1 MNRETLGPEE
11 AQREITHNTRRF
23 LDGRLSDPSV
33 LVWAARLGPERMAER
48 EAVRSALSFPHRG
61 LAEPFRTG
69 WRHVLESW
77 SSIADPDFS
86 AAEISHGIEA
96 GADPGLFLAEIVDL
110 VTPRLTIDASGLFMA
125 RRTGPPTTV
134 GDLFYSQLSSHG
146 LYRLDRLGLGALRDA
161 DLLAELVDRLEG
173 ALVQS
178 LHRARR
184 LSEAALRSANRVGR
198 VFVLP
203 ARAEEEDAERDPD
216 LYRSGFAPLA
226 RLFSEVLDR
235 LVDIDVAAALTRAD
249 RLALLP
255 WPLARRL
262 WAAAARRPDFIDGEA
277 VGRWLASQ
285 DDEAFWSIGQFPE
298 VGELRAVRFG
308 DFDTAQQARIEARLL
323 KRPQAKLFGAKLD
336 KTVRERLRDEAAGT
350 ELRRIQAAG
359 HSLSPAA
366 RAWLDK
372 LPASAAMS
380 SPREDLYGSDR
391 YIPDAPTPIY
401 ALVDGAALIERLD
414 KDLKGRLYV
423 EGRPAMDYVF
433 VNSDAVFEQLS
444 ALPEPHRFPRVWA
457 ALASAAREE
466 WIGAEPEGVEA
477 IKRLPRAQA
486 MLEALHAQPV
496 GALDQAIDGVSYWID
511 GVAKAL
517 GRDQRFREL
526 WRRLWPAA
534 VQATNGRAAEDKA
547 EERSVPLGE
556 DDHLETQALNSPAG
570 RMISAFFTLLP
581 NLKVTS
587 SPFDDPDL
595 RRMRQD
601 LVDAKGV
608 ARLQGLYRLLTALGY
623 MRQAEPDWADEHLIG
638 PLRAGDGNDLR
649 LWEAISQIGLLPL
662 ETMTAIGPDMARVVQ
677 GSSLSETVRAGLAE
691 RLVLSVLGALHRVKA
706 EPVSLTEVVQ
716 MLRLG
721 GDTVRTACA
730 SAMARFMEAETVD
743 RPHRYERSVKVLL
756 TRAWPLDRAARSP
769 MLSKRLA
776 RIPAT
781 TGAAFSACVDDVRGL
796 LVPFK
801 AWSLREYGLYAK
813 GETSEPRL
821 AYPNTRADA
830 IALVTLLD
838 RTIGEQEGAIAPREM
853 DLALQAAV
861 AKAPKLANDSA
872 YRRLLSLARR

>member
-1 MNRETLGPEE
+1 MSRETPGPEE
-11 AQREITHNTRRF
+11 AQREITYNTRRF
-23 LDGRLSDPSV
+23 LDDRLSDPSV
-33 LVWAARLGPERMAER
+33 LAWAARLGPERTAER
-48 EAVRSALSFPHRG
+48 EAVRSAVSFPHRD

-69 WRHVLESW
+69 WLHVLESW
-77 SSIADPDFS
+77 SSSADPDFR

-110 VTPRLTIDASGLFMA
+110 VTPRLTIDASALFMA
-125 RRTGPPTTV
+125 RRTGPPTTAN
-134 GDLFYSQLSSHG
+134 DIFYSQLSSHG
-146 LYRLDRLGLGALRDA
+146 LYRLDQLGLGALREA
-161 DLLAELVDRLEG
+161 HLLAELVDRLEG
-173 ALVQS
+173 ALIQS

-184 LSEAALRSANRVGR
+184 LSEATLRSANRVGR

-203 ARAEEEDAERDPD
+203 AGAVEDDEERDPD

-226 RLFSEVLDR
+226 RLFSEALDR
-235 LVDIDVAAALTRAD
+235 LAEADVGAARSRAD

-255 WPLARRL
+255 WPLTRRL
-262 WAAAARRPDFIDGEA
+262 WAAAARRSNFIDGET
-277 VGRWLASQ
+277 VGQWLASQ

-298 VGELRAVRFG
+298 VAELRAVRFG
-308 DFDTAQQARIEARLL
+308 DFDTALQAQIEARLL
-323 KRPQAKLFGAKLD
+323 KRPLARLFGTKFD
-336 KTVRERLRDEAAGT
+336 KTVRERLRDEAAST

-359 HSLSPAA
+359 HRLSAAA
-366 RAWLDK
+366 RDWLAR

-380 SPREDLYGSDR
+380 SPSQDLYESDR
-391 YIPDAPTPIY
+391 YVPDAPTPIY

-433 VNSDAVFEQLS
+433 ANSDKVFEQLS
-444 ALPEPHRFPRVWA
+444 AMPEPHRFPRVWA
-457 ALASAAREE
+457 ALASAARDA
-466 WIGAEPEGVEA
+466 WIGVEPGSVDA
-477 IKRLPRAQA
+477 AKRLPRAQA
-486 MLEALHAQPV
+486 MLEALHAQPA

-511 GVAKAL
+511 GVAAAL
-517 GRDQRFREL
+517 GHDQRFREL

-534 VQATNGRAAEDKA
+534 IQETNGRAVEDE
-547 EERSVPLGE
+547 EERRSVSLGE
-556 DDHLETQALNSPAG
+556 DKRLESQALNSSAG

-581 NLKVTS
+581 NLKETP
-587 SPFDDPDL
+587 SPFDDRDL

-601 LVDAKGV
+601 LVDATGV

-623 MRQAEPDWADEHLIG
+623 MRQAEQDWADEHLIA
-638 PLRAGDGNDLR
+638 PLRAGDGDDLR
-649 LWEAISQIGLLPL
+649 LWEAISRIGLLPL
-662 ETMTAIGPDMARVVQ
+662 KTMATIGPNMARVVQ

-691 RLVLSVLGALHRVKA
+691 RLVLSVLGALNRGEP
-706 EPVSLTEVVQ
+706 EPVSLAEVAQ

-730 SAMARFMEAETVD
+730 RAMARFMEAESVD
-743 RPHRYERSVKVLL
+743 RPARYERSVKVLL
-756 TRAWPLDRAARSP
+756 TGAWPLDRAARSP
-769 MLSKRLA
+769 MLSKGLA
-776 RIPAT
+776 RLPAT

-813 GETSEPRL
+813 GETGEPRL
-821 AYPNTRADA
+821 AHPNTRAEA

-838 RTIGEQEGAIAPREM
+838 RTIGEQEGAIAPREL

-861 AKAPKLANDSA
+861 VKAPRLANDSA